1 MYNLSQEVSQAG
13 LGGKHKKKWQSDCF
27 LSKGQYEE
35 ENTSS
40 RLTRTRSVT
49 HQGNVN
55 EWNNKAVEISGFS
68 VDDIM
73 GRNLVEEFILVTF
86 LYTLTHQSAHHLYF
100 HAACQ
105 TTHTHMMHVYSF
117 AYVCMY
123 ACVYVRM
130 GGYVC
135 AL

>member
-1 MYNLSQEVSQAG
+1 MVN
-13 LGGKHKKKWQSDCF
+13 KKKSGIQTAFCQKD
-27 LSKGQYEE
+27 KQKEE
-35 ENTSS
+35 KKSS

-55 EWNNKAVEISGFS
+55 EWNNKAVEITGFS

-86 LYTLTHQSAHHLYF
+86 YMLTHQSAHHLYF
-100 HAACQ
+100 HAPCR
-105 TTHTHMMHVYSF
+105 TTYTHMMHVYSF
-117 AYVCMY
+117 AYVCIY
-123 ACVYVRM
+123 ACVCVRM
-130 GGYVC
+130 SGYVC